1 MKTPIPHAI
10 ALALSAFVSLCGCAK
25 ASTTQNAATEAHATP
40 PWEKALVVCFS
51 ATGNTRGVAQRL
63 AAAIGA
69 DFVEITPAQ
78 PYSPEDLDWRNKE
91 SRTSREMADRKSRP
105 AIATAFPRLGEYET
119 IFLGFPIWWGRE
131 PSIIDTFVESN
142 AGTLAGKTIVPF
154 ATSGS
159 SGMGD
164 TTANLQAL
172 APQAKVLP
180 GRRFPVKTDGA
191 TLGKWAGEI
200 GKE

>member
-1 MKTPIPHAI
+1 M
-10 ALALSAFVSLCGCAK
+10 
-25 ASTTQNAATEAHATP
+25 AAR
-40 PWEKALVVCFS
+40 KRRV
-51 ATGNTRGVAQRL
+51 R
-63 AAAIGA
+63 
-69 DFVEITPAQ
+69 
-78 PYSPEDLDWRNKE
+78 KE
-91 SRTSREMADRKSRP
+91 SP